1 MKPVSDCDVYY
12 RPWALE
18 VSRDGNGELF
28 DEAGRAPIGCQPGK
42 VWEGFNLGKV
52 STWEGFNRKVSTC
65 PDARTMQALTPGRTS
80 KAPDTDCPALGIPDK
95 GNHALRRYFITYAR
109 RGGARKDML
118 ERVTHN
124 ASGDILDV
132 YTDADGIWP
141 ALCEAVLC
149 LKVQWPRDNILQ
161 LPLAASAGWDKRTD
175 KLGHE
180 IEKRSE
186 GAPFLAPAVGLEPTT
201 KRLTVAR
208 STN

>member
-1 MKPVSDCDVYY
+1 M
-12 RPWALE
+12 
-18 VSRDGNGELF
+18 
-28 DEAGRAPIGCQPGK
+28 
-42 VWEGFNLGKV
+42 
-52 STWEGFNRKVSTC
+52 C

-80 KAPDTDCPALGIPDK
+80 KAPDADCPAVGIPDK

-149 LKVQWPRDNILQ
+149 LKVRWPRDNVLQ
-161 LPLAASAGWDKRTD
+161 LPLAASVGWDKLRD

-180 IEKRSE
+180 TRKRNE
-186 GAPFLAPAVGLEPTT
+186 GAPLLAPAVGLEPSPEH
-201 KRLTVAR
+201 LGFDDSVAIAPTGLDGKILPKCR
-208 STN
+208 RPSSSLEGPWR

>member
-1 MKPVSDCDVYY
+1 MNNRNVGIV
-12 RPWALE
+12 A
-18 VSRDGNGELF
+18 RDSV
-28 DEAGRAPIGCQPGK
+28 GR
-42 VWEGFNLGKV
+42 V
-52 STWEGFNRKVSTC
+52 
-65 PDARTMQALTPGRTS
+65 
-80 KAPDTDCPALGIPDK
+80 
-95 GNHALRRYFITYAR
+95 RYLITYAR
-109 RGGARKDML
+109 RGGAQKDML

-149 LKVQWPRDNILQ
+149 LKVQWPRDNVLQ
-161 LPLAASAGWDKRTD
+161 LPLATSAGWDKRTD

-180 IEKRSE
+180 TEKRRE
-186 GAPFLAPAVGLEPTT
+186 GAPLLAPAVGLEPTT